1 MSNSTVKGGMFAAKA
16 AMFNG
21 KSAKANKNG
30 EFPVVLVVIAG
41 KCPKKRVLDGS
52 VFTNMN
58 IEMDTT
64 YLFSFSA
71 GDIDPNYGQE
81 YNFTPI
87 VEIVSVMDTIKI
99 VQELGSPELLD

>member
-30 EFPVVLVVIAG
+30 DFPVVLVVLAG
-41 KCPKKRVLDGS
+41 ACPKKRVIDGT

-58 IEMDTT
+58 IEMDTN

-71 GDIDPNYGQE
+71 GEIDTTHGQE
-81 YNFTPI
+81 YNFTPV
-87 VEIVSVMDTIKI
+87 VEIVSVMDNIKI
-99 VQELGSPELLD
+99 IQELGEPVLLD